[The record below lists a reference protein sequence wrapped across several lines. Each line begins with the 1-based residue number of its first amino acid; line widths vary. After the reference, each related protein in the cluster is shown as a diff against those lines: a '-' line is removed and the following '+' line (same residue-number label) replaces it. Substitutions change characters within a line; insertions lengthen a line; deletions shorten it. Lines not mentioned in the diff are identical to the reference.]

1 MQYKVLNSVANERKA
16 RMARSERMRQSLQ
29 ARMSLDAKLPAM
41 RVAADSFQRPRGG
54 WIQTVRIALGM
65 SVTDLASRLSVA
77 PSTIHRLEAS
87 EAEGVIRVES
97 LMRVAEELGCDF
109 VYALVPR
116 QDLET
121 TVNTRALELAAKALE
136 STQTMMQLEQQG
148 LQREVLK
155 KLIEQKARE
164 LAESSGLWREKN

>member
-1 MQYKVLNSVANERKA
+1 MQYKVEKSVVDEGKA

-41 RVAADSFQRPRGG
+41 RAAAVSFNRPRGG
-54 WIQTVRIALGM
+54 WIQAVRVALGM
-65 SVTDLASRLSVA
+65 SVVDLANRLSVA

-87 EAEGVIRVES
+87 EAEGTIQMES
-97 LMRVAEELGCDF
+97 LTRVAEELGCDV

-121 TVNTRALELAAKALE
+121 TVNKRALELGAKALR
-136 STQTMMQLEQQG
+136 STQTTMKLEQQG
-148 LQREVLK
+148 LQREVLN

>member
-1 MQYKVLNSVANERKA
+1 MQFKAGNSVANEGKA

-29 ARMSLDAKLPAM
+29 ARMSLDVRIPDM
-41 RVAADSFQRPRGG
+41 RVAAGIFHRPRGG
-54 WIQTVRIALGM
+54 WIQAVRVALGM
-65 SVTDLASRLSVA
+65 SVADLANRLSVA

-87 EAEGVIRVES
+87 EAEGTIQMES
-97 LMRVAEELGCDF
+97 LTRVAEELGCDV

-121 TVNTRALELAAKALE
+121 TVNKRALELGAKALR
-136 STQTMMQLEQQG
+136 STQTTMKLEQQG
-148 LQREVLK
+148 LRREVLN